1 VTEMSERN
9 MWYENRNSN
18 PKDFIKRPERPRR
31 LQRFLGLVAKTK
43 DEETKKFLEDITK
56 KELNKKVRIKEGL
69 VFIENPEGIEEVLSV
84 YEYCKRLANEI
95 QGVDKK

>member
-1 VTEMSERN
+1 MDGKN
-9 MWYENRNSN
+9 MWYENRNINN

-43 DEETKKFLEDITK
+43 DEETKRFLEDITL

-69 VFIENPEGIEEVLSV
+69 VFIENPETGIEEVLSV
-84 YEYCKRLANEI
+84 YEYCKRLADEI
-95 QGVDKK
+95 QGVNKK